1 MRTTSDLM
9 PNYFS
14 MFKVKQLNWIIL
26 LTVFSGIKMFSQ
38 DLDITFKVT
47 NYSIDGVSLDEE
59 ALKGDIALHF
69 YACSDES
76 ICFSNHW
83 RNSNSQSFGK
93 VYALKKSDF
102 PETDSEYRYSV
113 LKFTWDFENSYDDV
127 SGQAAVT
134 IQTIYIGNTIKFT
147 AEILVLDTNSL
158 LFMKGYVE

>member
-1 MRTTSDLM
+1 MVG
-9 PNYFS
+9 F
-14 MFKVKQLNWIIL
+14 KQLNWIFLI
-26 LTVFSGIKMFSQ
+26 TVFSGIKMFGQ

-59 ALKGDIALHF
+59 ALQGDIALHF

-83 RNSNSQSFGK
+83 RNSNSQSYGK

-102 PETDSEYRYSV
+102 PETESEHRYSV

-134 IQTIYIGNTIKFT
+134 LTTIYIGNTIKFT

-158 LFMKGYVE
+158 LSMKGYVE